1 MNLTELIPPLIVL
14 ALILIGYD
22 LAQKY
27 FVFRLIQKVKDK
39 DEREAIIAILTTRR
53 R

>member
-1 MNLTELIPPLIVL
+1 MNLTELIPLLIVL
-14 ALILIGYD
+14 AVLLITYD

-27 FVFRLIQKVKDK
+27 FIFRLIQKVKDQ
-39 DEREAIIAILTTRR
+39 DEREAIIAALTSRR